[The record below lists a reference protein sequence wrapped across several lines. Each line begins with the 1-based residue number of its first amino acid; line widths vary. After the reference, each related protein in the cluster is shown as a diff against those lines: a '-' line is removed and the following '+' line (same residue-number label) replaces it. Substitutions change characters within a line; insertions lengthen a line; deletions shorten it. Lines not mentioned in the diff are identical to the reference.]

1 MKMRQI
7 KKGIGVGFRWVSVL
21 DLRTTFVCA
30 SRNGKINKRRGDF
43 EGLPPIYLKTCK
55 RIGC

>member
-1 MKMRQI
+1 MRQI

-30 SRNGKINKRRGDF
+30 SRNGKINKRRSDF